1 MSYRKQLAGRL
12 AHLETMKAWF
22 VWQCALLGGD
32 AKPCC
37 SDTCVATVSLAMPAK
52 CPKHPRVTRGLL
64 DVGW

>member
-1 MSYRKQLAGRL
+1 MSYREQLAEPL

-32 AKPCC
+32 AKPYY
-37 SDTCVATVSLAMPAK
+37 SDTCVVAVSLVTPAQ